1 MELLLYLKS
10 LIFHFS
16 RDNISASITSYPTLS
31 NTPIIFS
38 VYSTYGCR
46 ETKRN
51 KEQEESQGRA
61 TKEGAKTGC
70 GAIYTVLYFQT
81 DRQLRTDQDVTEA
94 EPVGATETGPY
105 SSDFED
111 DDFDEPAL
119 EDLNGLMDELETYG
133 AEPEPATQTFS
144 TLGDFL
150 SISGN
155 VPKLNK

>member
-1 MELLLYLKS
+1 MAAGRPRGTKNKKNHRAGRPKKVQRLAVGQS
-10 LIFHFS
+10 
-16 RDNISASITSYPTLS
+16 TLS
-31 NTPIIFS
+31 FTSRQIAS
-38 VYSTYGCR
+38 S
-46 ETKRN
+46 
-51 KEQEESQGRA
+51 
-61 TKEGAKTGC
+61 
-70 GAIYTVLYFQT
+70 LQT
-81 DRQLRTDQDVTEA
+81 RDVTEA

-111 DDFDEPAL
+111 DDFHEQAL

-150 SISGN
+150 SISGK